1 MASQSESFCSLPTSH
16 DHKLDAVSSLDEC
29 LGEEGSS
36 GSVEVPPGV
45 AISLLS
51 RLKAPRPSDLAR
63 KRKVATNPPKGK
75 RSCRGL
81 TATEPKNITVYHR
94 VKEFPEE
101 PLSASHGKLFC
112 NAYREEMSLKMSIV
126 RNHIR
131 SAKHKE
137 GCKRLKR
144 KESREKSIADALAAQ
159 NKHSHLKG
167 ETLPASQ

>member
-1 MASQSESFCSLPTSH
+1 MRIIGESTGIIRIGVRAQSVAMASQSESQSESFCSLPTSH
-16 DHKLDAVSSLDEC
+16 DHELDTVSSLDES

-45 AISLLS
+45 AVSLLS

-63 KRKVATNPPKGK
+63 KWKVATNPTKGK
-75 RSCRGL
+75 RTCRGS
-81 TATEPKNITVYHR
+81 TATEPKSITAYHR
-94 VKEFPEE
+94 VKEFLDE

-112 NAYREEMSLKMSIV
+112 NACTEEMSLKMSIV

-137 GCKRLKR
+137 GYKR
-144 KESREKSIADALAAQ
+144 
-159 NKHSHLKG
+159 
-167 ETLPASQ
+167 